1 MSKHLDNKV
10 IQACL
15 DREHK
20 PINPHSQRLLTA
32 EARSTGKVPKAAAK
46 KNPKNPKKTPEKIDK
61 SPAVD
66 VENKGDSKKRKTDKQ
81 KEAESGV
88 PRTTYSYGQD
98 GIHGSRLV
106 SCSKVVALTHVLF
119 RFAFCSQGLSKIS
132 R

>member
-46 KNPKNPKKTPEKIDK
+46 KPPKNPKKTPEKIDK

-88 PRTTYSYGQD
+88 PRTTYSMAKMEFMAQD
-98 GIHGSRLV
+98 WFLV
-106 SCSKVVALTHVLF
+106 QKLL
-119 RFAFCSQGLSKIS
+119 L
-132 R
+132 